1 MKENAGVV
9 RRLAA
14 SLYESL
20 LLAALALLVGF
31 ALLPVVSA
39 PPALPAD
46 ERALPLLTPAAQA
59 ISFGCLF
66 AFLGAYC
73 VWGWS
78 RGRRTLPMK
87 TWRLAIE
94 ATDGAPVSLSKAAL
108 RYAAWWIGP
117 ALALGAYFALRPLG
131 HGLWVLA
138 LLAVNYAW
146 ALVNADRQF
155 LHDRLAG
162 TRIVVA
168 SPWTRA
174 WRQAGR
180 PDSARR

>member
-1 MKENAGVV
+1 MKERAGVV

-20 LLAALALLVGF
+20 LLAALALVVGF
-31 ALLPVVSA
+31 GLLPVLSPA
-39 PPALPAD
+39 PALPAD
-46 ERALPLLTPAAQA
+46 ERALPLLAPAAQA

-66 AFLGAYC
+66 ACLGTYC

-78 RGRRTLPMK
+78 GGRRTLPMK
-87 TWRLAIE
+87 TWRLAME
-94 ATDGAPVSLSKAAL
+94 ATEGAPVSPYRAAL

-117 ALALGAYFALRPLG
+117 ALAVSASVGLRPLG
-131 HGLWVLA
+131 HGRWTLA

-155 LHDRLAG
+155 LHDRVAG
-162 TRIVVA
+162 TRMVVA
-168 SPWTRA
+168 RS
-174 WRQAGR
+174 
-180 PDSARR
+180 

>member
-1 MKENAGVV
+1 MKEHAGVV

-20 LLAALALLVGF
+20 LLAALALAVGF
-31 ALLPVVSA
+31 ALLPGLNA
-39 PPALPAD
+39 APALPAD

-78 RGRRTLPMK
+78 GGRRTLPMK
-87 TWRLAIE
+87 TWRLAMESIE
-94 ATDGAPVSLSKAAL
+94 GTPVSLSRAAL
-108 RYAAWWIGP
+108 RYAACWIGP
-117 ALALGAYFALRPLG
+117 ALAIGAYVELRPLG
-131 HGLWVLA
+131 YGRWAVA

-146 ALVNADRQF
+146 ALVNSDRQF
-155 LHDRLAG
+155 LHDRVAG
-162 TRIVVA
+162 TRMVVA
-168 SPWTRA
+168 
-174 WRQAGR
+174 G
-180 PDSARR
+180 

>member
-1 MKENAGVV
+1 MLHDAGLPAAGVKERAGVV

-20 LLAALALLVGF
+20 LLA
-31 ALLPVVSA
+31 VSGA
-39 PPALPAD
+39 PALPAD
-46 ERALPLLTPAAQA
+46 ERVLPLLTPAAQA

-78 RGRRTLPMK
+78 GGRRTLPMK
-87 TWRLAIE
+87 TWRLAME
-94 ATDGAPVSLSKAAL
+94 ATAGVPVSRSRAAL

-117 ALALGAYFALRPLG
+117 VIAIGAYVGLRPLG
-131 HGLWVLA
+131 IGRWALA
-138 LLAVNYAW
+138 LLALNYAW
-146 ALVNADRQF
+146 VLVNADRQF
-155 LHDRLAG
+155 LHDRVAG

-168 SPWTRA
+168 N
-174 WRQAGR
+174 
-180 PDSARR
+180 